1 MYASRIPEKIT
12 SMTRWFLYLIR
23 TGQNTL
29 YTGITT
35 DVCQRL
41 AEHQQGKQGAKY
53 LRSKGPLS
61 VVYQVEVGT
70 RSLASKAEYR
80 IKRLKKAQKEKI
92 VVEKPDCEALLA
104 LLNIPEDASR

>member
-1 MYASRIPEKIT
+1 MPH
-12 SMTRWFLYLIR
+12 WFVYLIR

-41 AEHQQGKQGAKY
+41 AEHQQSKQGAKY

-80 IKRLKKAQKEKI
+80 IKRLKKAQKERI
-92 VVEKPDCEALLA
+92 VVENPNCKDLLA
-104 LLNIPEDASR
+104 LLKIPEDSNL